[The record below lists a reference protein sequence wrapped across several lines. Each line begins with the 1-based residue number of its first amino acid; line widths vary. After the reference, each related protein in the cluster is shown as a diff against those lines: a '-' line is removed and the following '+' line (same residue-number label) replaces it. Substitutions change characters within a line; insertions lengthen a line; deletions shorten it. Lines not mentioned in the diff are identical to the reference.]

1 MADELKLSLPTPDPA
16 NLNYGFEHIRR
27 NLGSVKN
34 VTNDNSDSKLE
45 SACVE
50 MESLFINYL
59 LKEMRAT
66 VNKSGFISG
75 GRAEEIFT
83 SLRDVELS
91 KRISE
96 QGGIGL
102 SSILLDQLSEPTEK
116 EEDPGSHE

>member
-1 MADELKLSLPTPDPA
+1 M
-16 NLNYGFEHIRR
+16 
-27 NLGSVKN
+27 
-34 VTNDNSDSKLE
+34 
-45 SACVE
+45 
-50 MESLFINYL
+50 
-59 LKEMRAT
+59 KEMRAT

-102 SSILLDQLSEPTEK
+102 SSILLDQLSEPTGK